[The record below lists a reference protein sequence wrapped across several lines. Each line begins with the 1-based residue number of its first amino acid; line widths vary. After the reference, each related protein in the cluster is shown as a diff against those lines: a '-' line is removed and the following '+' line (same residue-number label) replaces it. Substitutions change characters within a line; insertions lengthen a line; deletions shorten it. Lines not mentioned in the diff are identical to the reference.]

1 MAHLIDADKLG
12 MYLAD
17 VQLANRGWRD
27 DVCELL
33 DDVMYALEEAP
44 TIDAVEVVRCKDCKY
59 SCNPIPEEVGFVECL
74 YCSDPRREPEEE
86 MAIVGYDDFCSY
98 GERKE

>member
-1 MAHLIDADKLG
+1 MARLIDADKLG
-12 MYLAD
+12 MYFAD

-44 TIDAVEVVRCKDCKY
+44 TIDAVEVVRCKDCRY
-59 SCNPIPEEVGFVECL
+59 WNNGDCYRLELSRP
-74 YCSDPRREPEEE
+74 
-86 MAIVGYDDFCSY
+86 DDFCSY
-98 GERKE
+98 GERKEECQEY

>member
-1 MAHLIDADKLG
+1 MARLIDADKLG

-59 SCNPIPEEVGFVECL
+59 WNNGDCYRLELSRP
-74 YCSDPRREPEEE
+74 
-86 MAIVGYDDFCSY
+86 DDFCSY
-98 GERKE
+98 GERKEECQES

>member
-1 MAHLIDADKLG
+1 MARLIDADKLG

-44 TIDAVEVVRCKDCKY
+44 TIDAVEVVRCKDCRY
-59 SCNPIPEEVGFVECL
+59 WNNGDCYRLELSRP
-74 YCSDPRREPEEE
+74 
-86 MAIVGYDDFCSY
+86 DDFCSY
-98 GERKE
+98 GERKEE

>member
-1 MAHLIDADKLG
+1 MARLIDADKFG

-33 DDVMYALEEAP
+33 DDVMYALEEEP

-59 SCNPIPEEVGFVECL
+59 WNNGDCYRLELSRP
-74 YCSDPRREPEEE
+74 
-86 MAIVGYDDFCSY
+86 DDFCSY
-98 GERKE
+98 GEKKEE

>member
-1 MAHLIDADKLG
+1 MARLIDADKFG

-33 DDVMYALEEAP
+33 DDVMYALEEEP
-44 TIDAVEVVRCKDCKY
+44 TIDAVEVVHARWVVKGQD
-59 SCNPIPEEVGFVECL
+59 V
-74 YCSDPRREPEEE
+74 
-86 MAIVGYDDFCSY
+86 FCSHCDKESGY
-98 GERKE
+98 NPWGASAFSDYCPNCGAKMDGEENYD

>member
-1 MAHLIDADKLG
+1 MARLIDADKLG

-17 VQLANRGWRD
+17 DQLANRGWRD

-44 TIDAVEVVRCKDCKY
+44 TIDAVEVVRCKDCRY
-59 SCNPIPEEVGFVECL
+59 WNNGDCYRLELSRP
-74 YCSDPRREPEEE
+74 
-86 MAIVGYDDFCSY
+86 DDFCSY
-98 GERKE
+98 GERKEE

>member
-1 MAHLIDADKLG
+1 MKGMANYTNCKWYEDCEYRDRFGDCAKVCTQ
-12 MYLAD
+12 YRNRD
-17 VQLANRGWRD
+17 V
-27 DVCELL
+27 
-33 DDVMYALEEAP
+33 
-44 TIDAVEVVRCKDCKY
+44 VEVVRCKDCKY

>member
-1 MAHLIDADKLG
+1 MARLIDADKFG

-33 DDVMYALEEAP
+33 DDVMYALEE
-44 TIDAVEVVRCKDCKY
+44 
-59 SCNPIPEEVGFVECL
+59 
-74 YCSDPRREPEEE
+74 
-86 MAIVGYDDFCSY
+86 
-98 GERKE
+98 